1 MYRESR
7 ALAITITIA
16 IWLINTAVAAVAI
29 VMLSAIMRGAGAMW
43 MPQIGFWQAIVL
55 RLLFKILSSDTIK
68 VTPRD

>member
-29 VMLSAIMRGAGAMW
+29 VM
-43 MPQIGFWQAIVL
+43 
-55 RLLFKILSSDTIK
+55 RLLFKMLSSDTIK